1 MHLLTV
7 NYAFNRLKKLHLNWH
22 VGLVQIM
29 LKTHIFSELVL
40 QKIMP
45 LFPTTTNLTGWLSEG
60 EEGVG
65 TMISEAAQGQR
76 LFCGE
81 L

>member
-7 NYAFNRLKKLHLNWH
+7 NYAFNRLKKLHLNW
-22 VGLVQIM
+22 
-29 LKTHIFSELVL
+29 LVL